1 MSRWELSLLG
11 LGNSA
16 ALMID
21 IDTRDVGQAN
31 YMYATTSINARAP
44 LDYSHRSCPSVRGHR
59 ELFGGRRHHLST
71 LILRERGFRVKT
83 RAQGGAQQQPQRG
96 ALPRPEPIYPDFP
109 SESST
114 RSISHWK
121 WAWAVWQSSVT
132 CVSEGIRKVAC
143 ITMQENATFPNATW
157 DMSYL

>member
-1 MSRWELSLLG
+1 MCMHMSCQGESCPCWHLC

-31 YMYATTSINARAP
+31 YATTRINARAP
-44 LDYSHRSCPSVRGHR
+44 PDYSHRSCPSVRGRR

-83 RAQGGAQQQPQRG
+83 RARG
-96 ALPRPEPIYPDFP
+96 EVHVLTRPKQINPNFP
-109 SESST
+109 SESSP
-114 RSISHWK
+114 RSISHGK
-121 WAWAVWQSSVT
+121 
-132 CVSEGIRKVAC
+132 
-143 ITMQENATFPNATW
+143 
-157 DMSYL
+157 